1 MASVPL
7 HPSIERIKDR
17 VPFPTLDAATLV
29 AVRDTKL
36 VEALPL
42 SDRVER
48 TDHVVRGDPRLVVRV
63 HRPVD
68 AEGKLACVFS
78 IHGGGYVLG
87 SYEMDDAKFDRW
99 CPTYGIVGVSVEYRL
114 APEHPYPAPLED
126 CYAALEWTSAHA
138 GELGIDRA
146 RIGITGVSAGGGLCA
161 ALALLARDRARVP
174 VQFQLLDCPMLDDRQ
189 VTPSSRLDD
198 LLVWNRASNAFGWR
212 SYLGSLYGQDDVP
225 ALAAPARAT
234 DLSGLPQ
241 AYVCVGGADGF
252 RDEDILYA
260 QRLYA
265 AGVEAELH
273 VYPGAP
279 HGVGL
284 FAETEIAWRYTAD
297 QEDWLRRQLE
307 RLR

>member
-1 MASVPL
+1 PRARSPASRPTEEALDDPPRSWQRAPSPRRRRPSARSGRSRRDGGESMASVPL

-17 VPFPTLDAATLV
+17 APFPTLDAATLA

-126 CYAALEWTSAHA
+126 CYAALEWTSAHP
-138 GELGIDRA
+138 GQPGTDPA
-146 RIGITGVSAGGGLCA
+146 RIGISGGSAGGGRRGG
-161 ALALLARDRARVP
+161 LAL
-174 VQFQLLDCPMLDDRQ
+174 
-189 VTPSSRLDD
+189 
-198 LLVWNRASNAFGWR
+198 
-212 SYLGSLYGQDDVP
+212 
-225 ALAAPARAT
+225 
-234 DLSGLPQ
+234 
-241 AYVCVGGADGF
+241 
-252 RDEDILYA
+252 
-260 QRLYA
+260 
-265 AGVEAELH
+265 
-273 VYPGAP
+273 
-279 HGVGL
+279 
-284 FAETEIAWRYTAD
+284 
-297 QEDWLRRQLE
+297 
-307 RLR
+307 